1 MQETFKTYSIMSKR
15 KRNLGM
21 RCVLFPD
28 DVNEAFRKGRK
39 EAVKTSTPAAK
50 SWKRCGDSFL
60 DTSVIQNLQTSEKKM
75 RDIRKVI
82 QTHVTEAG
90 TDEPVHIAW
99 SSSEEEE
106 SDGDN
111 PPQPTVTQTPQTSR
125 AHKQHHF
132 DYYRSL
138 RMLSAGVDMDDLP
151 SIDSDS
157 EVEEEESTSKDQT
170 DFVIPAASPAEI
182 SVYSSNDDEDP
193 EENTTDYSLLD
204 PAETSRQ
211 SVSEWVR
218 SAQAILQTPQK
229 QTTKTIKTPEDSS
242 KKSRKFERGGLAEK
256 LNRLHRRQRSAIS
269 FWRHRCNSSTS
280 AADRPG
286 VLTLRI
292 LGVREECGMQAAVCD
307 RLPENEKYVAM
318 FSKDTAAQLHPTP
331 GDIVHIYPPWQNLVV
346 EGELYP
352 IILNTHFS
360 QKVCVENDNSDPP
373 KSVVSVKRCRP
384 PELTRCL
391 WRSETSQVSNQ
402 KSFTSEQPQ
411 VSELSCLGRRGVR
424 DSLLDAVEDCGSP
437 GSQSG
442 PVEVVVQRVYC
453 IPISRSNRA
462 SPHLKTLDKSPS
474 RPEPSS
480 RIGRLCAL
488 VQDGYGMFGDV
499 LLQYVSSDAEVQQI
513 SEQVEGKVCV
523 LQGLRV
529 IQRLTRD
536 KCSSLFS
543 MIDSL
548 WPPLV
553 APKSHENLL
562 QSPSGR
568 VPPPS
573 FCYRLS
579 VQQGHMIPLSGQT
592 VSPLYRSPVLQTLRE
607 IIQDDSSK
615 HRCSFRATLV
625 HKQSLSSNAGESEML
640 LFVTDPSL
648 QTDPNTKSCRK
659 IVPVCLS
666 PSCLIRRSV
675 KQALDTSQDR
685 PILTFRDAVKEQGQ
699 IFCVEQTLIQLEPE
713 DPSFC
718 IPRPIILDQLCPETS
733 LYSLCTLTGIITE
746 VDESTAFSWPVCS
759 HCGSCRLETAQD
771 KQEGF
776 RCLMCGATMD
786 EPTTKMQLDVF
797 LNCPSLRNCTVKVK
811 LQQKTISSLL
821 NSTMSAEGYTV
832 ESVLGTEIGPLSALV
847 HVIRRSH
854 SVWMGLE
861 ELTI

>member
-82 QTHVTEAG
+82 QTHVTGNEEAG

-331 GDIVHIYPPWQNLVV
+331 GDIVHIYPPW
-346 EGELYP
+346 
-352 IILNTHFS
+352 
-360 QKVCVENDNSDPP
+360 
-373 KSVVSVKRCRP
+373 
-384 PELTRCL
+384 
-391 WRSETSQVSNQ
+391 
-402 KSFTSEQPQ
+402 
-411 VSELSCLGRRGVR
+411 
-424 DSLLDAVEDCGSP
+424 
-437 GSQSG
+437 
-442 PVEVVVQRVYC
+442 
-453 IPISRSNRA
+453 
-462 SPHLKTLDKSPS
+462 
-474 RPEPSS
+474 
-480 RIGRLCAL
+480 LCAL